1 MVLIPP
7 SRKIRWY
14 FYTIKYDLKSSYQ
27 MISAFF
33 IWQGKAV
40 KTKSL

>member
-1 MVLIPP
+1 
-7 SRKIRWY
+7 
-14 FYTIKYDLKSSYQ
+14 

-40 KTKSL
+40 KNQEEFITNNKAGTYWVYIKTSKL